1 MSGPV
6 PRPIICRMARMI
18 RGSLALL
25 LLAVL
30 AAGCGTLDKSSLQ
43 GKIRSDVNS
52 YIGTEA
58 VKDVRCT
65 PDPTGSAKSY
75 VCLVT
80 PTNGRKA
87 IRLVV
92 AVHGSTYSIVTQNAA
107 K

>member
-1 MSGPV
+1 
-6 PRPIICRMARMI
+6 MARMI
-18 RGSLALL
+18 RGSLAFL
-25 LLAVL
+25 LLAVV
-30 AAGCGTLDKSSLQ
+30 AAGCGTLDKGSLQ

-65 PDPTGSAKSY
+65 PGPAVSAESSY

-92 AVHGSTYSIVTQNAA
+92 AVHGSTYSIVTQTAA